1 MAQNEPDA
9 LVTFDNFSDSV
20 QDTTENFV
28 NNLIDK
34 EMGNIVTL
42 LYSVSDNSL
51 DNFEPQNPAHHK
63 QVSDAELDRLSDK
76 NSTQ

>member
-9 LVTFDNFSDSV
+9 LVTFDIFSGSV

-34 EMGNIVTL
+34 EMENIVTL
-42 LYSVSDNSL
+42 LYSVPDNSL
-51 DNFEPQNPAHHK
+51 DDFEP
-63 QVSDAELDRLSDK
+63 
-76 NSTQ
+76 